1 MPHTIERWKPER
13 THATAYLIARRIVL
27 HGDCLT
33 TSGGFAC
40 EPYLSIDARTSD
52 AEIGAALVR
61 VLAEARVATVPTNYK
76 ELMEKTVG
84 TDENVR
90 LLSNLSKGVCCSV
103 VQMHGE
109 IWILPTRR
117 EGRAVT
123 QVLELKVRIPESS
136 TPEEVG
142 RALRDGFRRCT

>member
-1 MPHTIERWKPER
+1 MPPTFERWKPER

-33 TSGGFAC
+33 TRGGFAC
-40 EPYLSIDARTSD
+40 EPYLSIDARVSD
-52 AEIGAALVR
+52 AQIGAALVR
-61 VLAEARVATVPTNYK
+61 VLAEARVAPVSTDYK
-76 ELMEKTVG
+76 ALMEKIAG
-84 TDENVR
+84 TDNVR
-90 LLSNLSKGVCCSV
+90 SRSILSKGVCCSV
-103 VQMHGE
+103 VQLHGE

-123 QVLELKVRIPESS
+123 QVLELKARIPENSE
-136 TPEEVG
+136 PEQVG

>member
-1 MPHTIERWKPER
+1 MSPTFERWKPER

-33 TSGGFAC
+33 TRGGFAC
-40 EPYLSIDARTSD
+40 EPYLSIDARVSD
-52 AEIGAALVR
+52 AQIGAALVR
-61 VLAEARVATVPTNYK
+61 VLAEARVAPVPTDYK
-76 ELMEKTVG
+76 ALMEKIVG
-84 TDENVR
+84 TDNVR
-90 LLSNLSKGVCCSV
+90 SSSNLSKGVCCSV
-103 VQMHGE
+103 VQLHGE

-123 QVLELKVRIPESS
+123 QVLELKARIPENSE
-136 TPEEVG
+136 PEQVG